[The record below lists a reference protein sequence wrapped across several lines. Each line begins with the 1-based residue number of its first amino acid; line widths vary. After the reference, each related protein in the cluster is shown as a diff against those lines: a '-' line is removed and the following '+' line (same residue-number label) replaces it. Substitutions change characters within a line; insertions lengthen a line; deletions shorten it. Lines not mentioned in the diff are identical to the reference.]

1 MFFAERTYLHIMAWV
16 CIETILNHLG
26 LYPSMSISP
35 LDIVQPVK
43 VGYAQLAHL
52 ALVNSRFHC
61 PPHLGCRKKSL
72 LENTVTKNVRYSSD
86 AYLPVIIP
94 VVLWPVHD
102 PTVKIVRFKILET
115 FLERLS
121 NPIFKACVDIVG
133 HIVGIVGSEPW
144 KLRLQPNVRPIEV

>member
-1 MFFAERTYLHIMAWV
+1 
-16 CIETILNHLG
+16 
-26 LYPSMSISP
+26 MSISP
-35 LDIVQPVK
+35 LDIFQPVK

-72 LENTVTKNVRYSSD
+72 LENSVTNNVLFND

-94 VVLWPVHD
+94 VVLWSVHD

-121 NPIFKACVDIVG
+121 NPIFKTCVDIVG
-133 HIVGIVGSEPW
+133 RIVGIVGSEP
-144 KLRLQPNVRPIEV
+144 